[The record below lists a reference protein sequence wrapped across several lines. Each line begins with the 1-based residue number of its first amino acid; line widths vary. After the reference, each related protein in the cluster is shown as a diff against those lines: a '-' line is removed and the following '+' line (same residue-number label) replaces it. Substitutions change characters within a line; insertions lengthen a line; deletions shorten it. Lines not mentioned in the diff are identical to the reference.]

1 PSFSGLS
8 FDKDLLRK
16 TNRKK
21 RLAIL
26 CFEFPGPHSSFHLQR
41 GSEHPLLSCIEKPY
55 GRAVGQGI
63 GLRNVSDK
71 MNTQADSTTFE
82 RKNKNEQ
89 RKIQLKLPCKASVHA
104 DAAIKQLKSSTTNNR
119 KEITCMETL
128 TVDKTQQKTMQQPI
142 LVPPGGGEKLNIA
155 GSPISHK
162 VKSKDTNGVFSV
174 MEFVTPP
181 GKGVAL
187 HVHEREDELVYLL
200 EGEIEV
206 TLGDQKMKAVQ
217 VVIALLPR
225 GIPHGFTNVGNKPS
239 RLLDTLLP
247 GQFDNYFVE
256 LAGLFTRGEPSQE
269 QNDAISRKYRIK
281 NL

>member
-1 PSFSGLS
+1 LHSQAAIIYRKPNAERA
-8 FDKDLLRK
+8 LL
-16 TNRKK
+16 
-21 RLAIL
+21 
-26 CFEFPGPHSSFHLQR
+26 G
-41 GSEHPLLSCIEKPY
+41 EKPSK
-55 GRAVGQGI
+55 A
-63 GLRNVSDK
+63 
-71 MNTQADSTTFE
+71 
-82 RKNKNEQ
+82 
-89 RKIQLKLPCKASVHA
+89 KIQLKILCNARSEA
-104 DAAIKQLKSSTTNNR
+104 FDFLGLSALMLRSNNKSSTTNNR
-119 KEITCMETL
+119 KEIASMETL

-206 TLGDQKMKAVQ
+206 TLGDQKMKAVPG
-217 VVIALLPR
+217 VMALLPR

-239 RLLDTLLP
+239 RLLDTILP

-269 QNDAISRKYRIK
+269 QNDALSRKYRIK
-281 NL
+281 YL

>member
-1 PSFSGLS
+1 LGEKLS
-8 FDKDLLRK
+8 K
-16 TNRKK
+16 
-21 RLAIL
+21 A
-26 CFEFPGPHSSFHLQR
+26 
-41 GSEHPLLSCIEKPY
+41 
-55 GRAVGQGI
+55 
-63 GLRNVSDK
+63 
-71 MNTQADSTTFE
+71 
-82 RKNKNEQ
+82 
-89 RKIQLKLPCKASVHA
+89 KIQLKILCNARSEAFDFFRVVSIH
-104 DAAIKQLKSSTTNNR
+104 AAIKQLKSSTTNNR

-128 TVDKTQQKTMQQPI
+128 TVDKTQQKMKQEPI

-155 GSPISHK
+155 GSPIFHK
-162 VKSKDTNGVFSV
+162 VKSRDTNGVFSV

-206 TLGDQKMKAVQ
+206 TLGDQKMKAVPG
-217 VVIALLPR
+217 VMALLPR

-239 RLLDTLLP
+239 RLLDTILP

-269 QNDAISRKYRIK
+269 QNDALSRKYRIK
-281 NL
+281 YL